1 MKRIL
6 VLGAYGLIGAEVTRH
21 LLAEGYEVTCLGRS
35 RRAALRAFPDV
46 PWVIRDLA
54 EMCAKQDW
62 YDVLADTDA
71 VVNCAGALQ
80 DGPRDHLQA
89 IHVDAISALARAAA
103 ERNIQV
109 VQISA
114 AGVSDAASTA
124 FFRTKAAG
132 DQVLLRSGAPVV
144 ILRPGLV
151 LAPQSYGGTE
161 LIRQLAAFP
170 LVQPL
175 ALRDAPIQTVSV
187 KDVAHGVLHALE
199 GRLPD
204 RSVLDLVEP
213 QTHSLANLV
222 AAHRRWLGVAPARFT
237 ISAPRW
243 ALGGIGKLADAL
255 GHLGWRS
262 PLRTT
267 GINVLKDGVR
277 GDPGPYRALVGDV
290 TPLQETLSGFES
302 SGAHLLKA
310 RLSWFVPMGIAVLSL
325 FWLLSGLIGIVS
337 VGAAAEV
344 LTRVG
349 WPGWMATT
357 AVLFWAIVDLVLGVS
372 ILYRPWVQKALLG
385 MFLTCGVYLISASVV
400 TPGLWLDPLGPLVK
414 ILPIMLVIAL
424 MSPLLEDR

>member
-1 MKRIL
+1 MKRVL

-21 LLAEGYEVTCLGRS
+21 LLAQGHDVTCLGRS
-35 RRAALRAFPDV
+35 SRAALKAFPDV
-46 PWVIRDLA
+46 PWVIRDMT
-54 EMCAKQDW
+54 EMCAEQDW
-62 YDVLADTDA
+62 HDVLADMDA

-89 IHVDAISALARAAA
+89 VHVDAISALARVAAA
-103 ERNIQV
+103 RNIQI

-114 AGVSDAASTA
+114 AGVSDTASTA

-132 DQVLLRSGAPVV
+132 DQALLGSGGPVV

-151 LAPQSYGGTE
+151 LAPQSYGGTA

-175 ALRDAPIQTVSV
+175 ALKATPIQTVSV
-187 KDVAHGVLHALE
+187 KDVALGVQHALA

-213 QTHSLANLV
+213 EAHSLAKVV
-222 AAHRRWLGVAPARFT
+222 AAHRHWLGVAPARLT
-237 ISAPRW
+237 IAAPRW

-255 GHLGWRS
+255 GRLGWRS

-267 GINVLKDGVR
+267 AIEVLKDGVR
-277 GDPGPYRALVGDV
+277 GDPDPYRALIGDV
-290 TPLQETLSGFES
+290 TPLHKTLAGFES
-302 SGAHLLKA
+302 SGLHVLKA
-310 RLSWFVPMGIAVLSL
+310 RLAWFVPLGIAILSL
-325 FWLLSGLIGIVS
+325 FWMLSGVVGIIS

-349 WPGWMATT
+349 WPMWMAKLS
-357 AVLFWAIVDLVLGVS
+357 VLFWAAVDLALGAA

-385 MFLTCGVYLISASVV
+385 MFLTCAIYLISASVV